1 MLSLNQVNELF
12 RYEPSSGKLF
22 WRNRFNNKEA
32 GTIKKD
38 TGYIQVKALGKLY
51 YAHRITMLMLT
62 KGYDERLQVDHVD
75 HNRLNN
81 QPDNLRLVTQHDN
94 LKNVSKTKT
103 NTSGCVGVSYIT
115 RDRRFVA
122 QIYINKKNTN
132 LGYFKTFE
140 EAVKVRKAAERK
152 YGYHENH
159 GL

>member
-1 MLSLNQVNELF
+1 MNFSATTQVAENSFGRIDSTGKKLGRLKKIQGIYKF
-12 RYEPSSGKLF
+12 RYLENS
-22 WRNRFNNKEA
+22 
-32 GTIKKD
+32 T
-38 TGYIQVKALGKLY
+38 THT
-51 YAHRITMLMLT
+51 HRIIMLMLT
-62 KGYDERLQVDHVD
+62 KGYDESLQVDHID

-81 QPDNLRLVTQHDN
+81 RPDNLRLVTQHDN

-140 EAVKVRKAAERK
+140 EAVKVRKAAEK
-152 YGYHENH
+152 VYGYHKNH